1 MAALP
6 IFRRGGVFYWRRR
19 IPRAVAAVT
28 KRTHFCCSLQTSDRR
43 SARLR
48 ALRLSLAFEVLM
60 HEQARKIDAGRPP
73 TKEELDQLLADLYQQ
88 IIRECE
94 IWAATTPRY
103 AAARDY
109 SSFEEYQSDTE
120 VYLHDHNSPEA
131 REDYW
136 RHTMES
142 GDCDEASRYL
152 SPMLEAKGLA
162 LDPSSE
168 EFKVLAWKGM
178 RAGIAAFRHFQSR
191 ASSDDILEEITAI
204 LNRRAF
210 GAPMPLVGPTPSSH
224 APQPSQSYPMISKA
238 FEEFRTAMSGGEWQ
252 DEQNAD
258 SAVAIKL
265 WLELEGD
272 CRLDE
277 MADKVWDFR
286 EKLGKVPRLHGR
298 SVFREMTAAQAIEEA
313 NAIERGRSEPKRSIV
328 LKRGHKV
335 ERLGKRSQNKHLTF
349 FTSFFNW
356 EPIARLELGHPFR
369 GTLHSKRVMKRE
381 QKVTRKPLTNEEV
394 LALFDTP
401 VWQGCD
407 EPGVRRKFGKHV
419 IRDALFWVPLLLA
432 FQGLRM
438 SEALQLWT
446 EDVID
451 ENGLTIL
458 CIKRG
463 EGRKLKSD
471 AAQRELPL
479 HPMLRKIGFLDYVAE
494 RRKKGDVRLF
504 PDYVEGRTGH
514 ARSHAFSKVFGRYRN
529 SVGCGGEWKDLHAFR
544 HSVNTCLMRKGLQAE
559 LIAYVLGHEGG
570 YLRARPLQMTTGV
583 YFGGYQRAQVEQAIN
598 AIEYPGLEALLSG
611 L

>member
-1 MAALP
+1 M
-6 IFRRGGVFYWRRR
+6 
-19 IPRAVAAVT
+19 
-28 KRTHFCCSLQTSDRR
+28 Q
-43 SARLR
+43 
-48 ALRLSLAFEVLM
+48 
-60 HEQARKIDAGRPP
+60 EQARKIDAGRPP
-73 TKEELDQLLADLYQQ
+73 TKEELDQLLVDLYQQ

-103 AAARDY
+103 AGARDY

-131 REDYW
+131 REEYW

-152 SPMLEAKGLA
+152 SPMIEAKGLA

-178 RAGIAAFRHFQSR
+178 RAGIAAFRQFQNR
-191 ASSDDILEEITAI
+191 TSSDDILEEITALI
-204 LNRRAF
+204 NRRAS
-210 GAPMPLVGPTPSSH
+210 GAPTALVGPMPAGH
-224 APQPSQSYPMISKA
+224 APQPSKTYPMISKA
-238 FEEFRTAMSGGEWQ
+238 FEEFRTARSGGEWQ
-252 DEQNAD
+252 DEHNAD

-277 MADKVWDFR
+277 VADKAWGFR
-286 EKLGKVPRLHGR
+286 EKLNKVPRLHGR
-298 SVFREMTAAQAIEEA
+298 SVFKELTAAQSITRADE
-313 NAIERGRSEPKRSIV
+313 IERGRFDPKSSIV
-328 LKRGHKV
+328 LQKGRKV
-335 ERLGKRSQNKHLTF
+335 ERLSKRSQNKHLTF

-356 EPIARLELGHPFR
+356 EQIARLELGNPFR

-407 EPGVRRKFGKHV
+407 EPGVRTKFGKHV
-419 IRDALFWVPLLLA
+419 IRDTLFWIPLLLA

-438 SEALQLWT
+438 TEALQLWT
-446 EDVID
+446 EDVME

-458 CIKRG
+458 CIRRG

-479 HPMLRKIGFLDYVAE
+479 HPMPRKIGFLDYVAE
-494 RRKKGDVRLF
+494 RRKIGDVRLF
-504 PDYVEGRTGH
+504 PDYVQGRTGH
-514 ARSHAFSKVFGRYRN
+514 ARSHAFSKLFGRYRN
-529 SVGCGGEWKDLHAFR
+529 AVGWGGEWKDLHAFR
-544 HSVNTCLMRKGLQAE
+544 HSVDTCLLQNLLPAE
-559 LIAYVLGHEGG
+559 LVAYVLGHEGG
-570 YLRARPLQMTTGV
+570 YHKARPLQMTMKV
-583 YFGGYQRAQVEQAIN
+583 YFGGYQRAQVEKAIN
-598 AIEYPGLEALLSG
+598 AIEYPGLDLLLSR
-611 L
+611 